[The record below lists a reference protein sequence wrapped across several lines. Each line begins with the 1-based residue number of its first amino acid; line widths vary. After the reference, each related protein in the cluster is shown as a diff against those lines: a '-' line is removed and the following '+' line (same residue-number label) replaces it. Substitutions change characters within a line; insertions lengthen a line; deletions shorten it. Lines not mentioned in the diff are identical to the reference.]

1 MHGDQER
8 QKLFAR
14 RTAMLV
20 GGKLVLVSMLAGR
33 MYYLQVVKGEQYK
46 MLADENRISLRLLAP
61 PRGRI
66 IDRFGVPVADNKQNY
81 RVMLVSE
88 DTRGLGVT
96 GALDLLGGI
105 VPMSPGER
113 RRIMKEV
120 RRNRSFVP
128 VTLRE
133 NLEWEEVAR
142 IEVNA
147 PDLPGVMIDE
157 GQSRFYPYGPQLA
170 HVMGYVSAVSE
181 KEKTGDR
188 LLELPGFRTGKSGIE
203 RIHDLSLRGS
213 GGSSEVEVNA
223 YGRVIR
229 ELNRREG
236 SPGAEVRLTIDL
248 ELQLA
253 VSGRLA
259 QERSGSAVVLDV
271 HSGDVLAMVSHPSYD
286 PNGFNRGLNV
296 EEWNA
301 LVTDPA
307 TPLNN
312 KSIAGRYSP
321 GSTFKMLVALTA
333 LERGVISPTGKVF
346 CEGFVELGDGKFHCW
361 RKGGHGLMDMDDALT
376 QSCDV
381 YFYEIARRVGIDR
394 ISEMAKRFGLGG
406 PTGIDLPGEKGG
418 LMPTKAW
425 KKRVKGRPWHQG
437 ETLLAGIGQGYVLA
451 TPLQLAVMTARLV
464 NGGFAVSPQIT
475 KSVSTT
481 GVHTA
486 ADRLEFPALGV
497 APRNLALVRDA
508 MAHVV
513 NSPSGTA
520 HKSAIQDPA
529 MAMGGKTGTVQV
541 RRITKAEREQGVH
554 KNADLP
560 WEERDH
566 ALFVG
571 YAPVTNPQYAVAVVV
586 EHGGGGSSVAAPI
599 ARDIL
604 LTAQQRGS
612 ARNLTLQQA
621 SASVAGPRNSRRNH
635 PKQVRSNDA
644 MAQPIV
650 AVVDEG

>member
-14 RTAMLV
+14 RTVMLV
-20 GGKLVLVSMLAGR
+20 GGKLALVSMLAGR
-33 MYYLQVVKGEQYK
+33 MYYLQVVKAEQYK

-66 IDRFGVPVADNKQNY
+66 IDRFGVPLADNKQNY
-81 RVMLVSE
+81 RVMLISE

-96 GALDLLGGI
+96 GALDLLHEI
-105 VPMSPGER
+105 VPMSNGER
-113 RRIMKEV
+113 RRILKEV

-133 NLEWEEVAR
+133 NLEWEDVAR

-147 PDLPGVMIDE
+147 PDLPGVVIDE
-157 GQSRFYPYGPQLA
+157 GQSRFYPYGNNFA
-170 HVMGYVSAVSE
+170 HVLGYVSAVSE

-236 SPGAEVRLTIDL
+236 LPGAEVRMTIDSGL
-248 ELQLA
+248 QKAVADELA
-253 VSGRLA
+253 GEVSA
-259 QERSGSAVVLDV
+259 SAVVMDV
-271 HSGDVLAMVSHPSYD
+271 HTGDVLAMVSHPSFD
-286 PNGFNRGLNV
+286 PNDFNRGLSV
-296 EEWNA
+296 DEWNE
-301 LVTDPA
+301 LINNPA
-307 TPLNN
+307 APLSN
-312 KSIAGRYSP
+312 KAIAGRYAP
-321 GSTFKMLVALTA
+321 GSCFKMLVALTA

-346 CEGFVELGDGKFHCW
+346 CEGFTELGDTKFHCW
-361 RKGGHGLMDMDDALT
+361 RRGGHGLVDVTSAIA

-394 ISEMAKRFGLGG
+394 IAEMARRFGLGD
-406 PTGIDLPGEKGG
+406 PSGIDLPGEKQG
-418 LMPTKAW
+418 LIPTKAW
-425 KKRVKGRPWHQG
+425 KRDARDQPWHQG

-464 NGGFAVSPQIT
+464 NGGIAVSPQLT

-481 GVHTA
+481 GAHAVPEQHP
-486 ADRLEFPALGV
+486 FPKIGV
-497 APRNLALVRDA
+497 NPRNLAIVRDA
-508 MAHVV
+508 MNEVV
-513 NSPSGTA
+513 NSPHGTA
-520 HKSAIQDPA
+520 HRSAITDPRYV
-529 MAMGGKTGTVQV
+529 MGGKTGTAQV
-541 RRITKAEREQGVH
+541 RRITLAEREQGVR
-554 KNADLP
+554 KNEDLP
-560 WEERDH
+560 WARRDH

-571 YAPVTNPQYAVAVVV
+571 FAPVENPRYAVSVVV

-599 ARDIL
+599 AKKILLSAQRRQSARDIPI
-604 LTAQQRGS
+604 S
-612 ARNLTLQQA
+612 QA
-621 SASVAGPRNSRRNH
+621 GGVQAAIEPADTDNGEDT
-635 PKQVRSNDA
+635 VR
-644 MAQPIV
+644 
-650 AVVDEG
+650 AVINEG

>member
-14 RTAMLV
+14 RTVMLV
-20 GGKLVLVSMLAGR
+20 GGKLALVSMLAGR
-33 MYYLQVVKGEQYK
+33 MYYLQVVKAEQYK

-66 IDRFGVPVADNKQNY
+66 IDRFGVPLADNKQNY

-88 DTRGLGVT
+88 DTRGLGVD
-96 GALDLLGGI
+96 GALDLLDEI

-113 RRIMKEV
+113 RRVLKEV

-157 GQSRFYPYGPQLA
+157 GQSRFYPYGKNLA
-170 HVMGYVSAVSE
+170 HVLGYVSAVSE
-181 KEKTGDR
+181 REKTGDR

-203 RIHDLSLRGS
+203 KIHDLSLRGS

-236 SPGAEVRLTIDL
+236 LPGAEVRMTIDVG
-248 ELQLA
+248 LQQAATKRLSQE
-253 VSGRLA
+253 VSA
-259 QERSGSAVVLDV
+259 SAVVMDV
-271 HSGDVLAMVSHPSYD
+271 HSGDVLAMVSHPSFD
-286 PNGFNRGLNV
+286 PNDFNRGLDV
-296 EEWNA
+296 DDWNK
-301 LVTDPA
+301 LISNPA
-307 TPLNN
+307 APLSN
-312 KSIAGRYSP
+312 KAIAGRYSP
-321 GSTFKMLVALTA
+321 GSCFKMLVALTA

-346 CEGFVELGDGKFHCW
+346 CEGFMEFGDTKFHCW
-361 RKGGHGLMDMDDALT
+361 RRGGHGLMDVVDAIA

-394 ISEMAKRFGLGG
+394 IAEMAVRFGLGD
-406 PTGIDLPGEKGG
+406 PTGLDLPGEKPG

-425 KKRVKGRPWHQG
+425 KREARDQSWHQG
-437 ETLLAGIGQGYVLA
+437 ETLLAGIGQGYVLV

-464 NGGFAVSPQIT
+464 NGGFAVSPQLT

-481 GVHTA
+481 GVHTVPE
-486 ADRLEFPALGV
+486 RHEFQQIGV
-497 APRNLALVRDA
+497 NSRNLAIIREA
-508 MAHVV
+508 MVKVV
-513 NSPSGTA
+513 NTPHGTA
-520 HKSAIQDPA
+520 HRSAIDDPRYS
-529 MAMGGKTGTVQV
+529 MGGKTGTVQV
-541 RRITKAEREQGVH
+541 RRITKAERELGVL
-554 KNADLP
+554 KNEDLP
-560 WEERDH
+560 WKERDH

-571 YAPVTNPQYAVAVVV
+571 FAPADNPRYAVSVVV

-599 ARDIL
+599 AHDL
-604 LTAQQRGS
+604 LLAAQRRGS
-612 ARNLTLQQA
+612 ARDVPIRQSGGAQAAADRPEGAGGDEA
-621 SASVAGPRNSRRNH
+621 SATDSG
-635 PKQVRSNDA
+635 VRALIN
-644 MAQPIV
+644 
-650 AVVDEG
+650 EG

>member
-1 MHGDQER
+1 MQGDQER

-20 GGKLVLVSMLAGR
+20 GGKLVLISMLAGR

-66 IDRFGVPVADNKQNY
+66 VDRFGVPIADNKQNY

-88 DTRGLGVT
+88 DTRGLGVD
-96 GALDLLGGI
+96 GALDLLNEI
-105 VPMSPGER
+105 VPMTPGER
-113 RRIMKEV
+113 RRVRKEI

-133 NLEWEEVAR
+133 NLDWEDVAR

-157 GQSRFYPYGPQLA
+157 GQSRYYPYGSHLA
-170 HVMGYVSAVSE
+170 HVLGYVSAVNE
-181 KEKTGDR
+181 QEKTGDR

-203 RIHDLSLRGS
+203 KVHDLSLRGS

-236 SPGAEVRLTIDL
+236 LPGAEIRLTVDL
-248 ELQLA
+248 GLQMS
-253 VSGRLA
+253 VSERIA
-259 QERSGSAVVLDV
+259 QEKSASAVVMDV
-271 HSGDVLAMVSHPSYD
+271 HSGDILAMVSHPSYD
-286 PNGFNRGLNV
+286 PNGFNRGLGV
-296 EEWNA
+296 DEWNA
-301 LVTDPA
+301 LVSDPLA
-307 TPLNN
+307 PLSN
-312 KSIAGRYSP
+312 KVTAGRYSP

-333 LERGVISPTGKVF
+333 LERGVISPRAKIF
-346 CEGFVELGDGKFHCW
+346 CEGYVELGDGKFHCW
-361 RKGGHGLMDMDDALT
+361 RKEGHGMMDCADAIA

-394 ISEMAKRFGLGG
+394 IAEMARRFGLGE

-418 LMPTKAW
+418 LVPDKAW
-425 KKRVKGRPWHQG
+425 KRRARGASWHQG
-437 ETLLAGIGQGYVLA
+437 ETLVAGIGQGYLLT
-451 TPLQLAVMTARLV
+451 TPLQMLVMTARLV
-464 NGGFAVSPQIT
+464 NGGLAVTPQLT

-481 GVHTA
+481 GVHA
-486 ADRLEFPALGV
+486 PSPSLEFPTIGI
-497 APRNLALVRDA
+497 APRHLAVVRDA
-508 MAHVV
+508 MAKAVDSAH
-513 NSPSGTA
+513 GTA
-520 HKSAIQDPA
+520 HASAIADPA
-529 MAMGGKTGTVQV
+529 LAMGGKTGTVQV
-541 RRITKAEREQGVH
+541 RRITRAEREAGVK
-554 KNADLP
+554 KNSELP
-560 WEERDH
+560 WKERDH

-571 YAPVTNPQYAVAVVV
+571 YAPVYQPQYAVAVVV
-586 EHGGGGSSVAAPI
+586 EHGGSGSKVAAPI

-604 LTAQQRGS
+604 LTAQTRGS
-612 ARNLTLQQA
+612 GRDEPLALPTTADVGTIAGGDRPTA
-621 SASVAGPRNSRRNH
+621 ADEVAALVNERLR
-635 PKQVRSNDA
+635 
-644 MAQPIV
+644 
-650 AVVDEG
+650 DEGADQ

>member
-14 RTAMLV
+14 RTVMLV
-20 GGKLVLVSMLAGR
+20 GGKLALVSMLAGR
-33 MYYLQVVKGEQYK
+33 MYYLQVVKAEQYK

-66 IDRFGVPVADNKQNY
+66 VDRFGIPLADNKQNY

-88 DTRGLGVT
+88 DTRGLGVD
-96 GALDLLGGI
+96 GALDLLHDI
-105 VPMSPGER
+105 VPMSIGER
-113 RRIMKEV
+113 RRVLKEV
-120 RRNRSFVP
+120 SRNRSFVP

-157 GQSRFYPYGPQLA
+157 GQSRFYPYGKNLA
-170 HVMGYVSAVSE
+170 HVLGYVSAVSE
-181 KEKTGDR
+181 REKTGDR

-203 RIHDLSLRGS
+203 KIHDLSLRGS

-236 SPGAEVRLTIDL
+236 LPGAEIRMTIDVG
-248 ELQLA
+248 LQLA
-253 VSGRLA
+253 VSKRLSKEVSA
-259 QERSGSAVVLDV
+259 SAVVLDV
-271 HSGDVLAMVSHPSYD
+271 HSGDVLAMVSHPSFD
-286 PNGFNRGLNV
+286 PNDFNRGLGV
-296 EEWNA
+296 EEWSRLINN
-301 LVTDPA
+301 PA
-307 TPLNN
+307 APLSN
-312 KSIAGRYSP
+312 KAIAGRYSP
-321 GSTFKMLVALTA
+321 GSCFKMLVALTA
-333 LERGVISPTGKVF
+333 LERGVISPTGRVY
-346 CEGFVELGDGKFHCW
+346 CEGFMELGDTKFHCW
-361 RKGGHGLMDMDDALT
+361 KKHGHGLVDVTSAIV

-381 YFYEIARRVGIDR
+381 YFYEVARRVGIDR
-394 ISEMAKRFGLGG
+394 IAEMAERFGLGDA
-406 PTGIDLPGEKGG
+406 TGLDLPGEKQG

-425 KKRVKGRPWHQG
+425 KREARDQSWHQG

-464 NGGFAVSPQIT
+464 NGGFAVSPQLT

-481 GVHTA
+481 GVHA
-486 ADRLEFPALGV
+486 VPEHHEFPQINV
-497 APRNLALVRDA
+497 SQRNLALVRDA
-508 MAHVV
+508 MTQVV
-513 NSPSGTA
+513 NAPHGTA
-520 HKSAIQDPA
+520 RASAIDDPRYT
-529 MAMGGKTGTVQV
+529 MGGKTGTVQV
-541 RRITKAEREQGVH
+541 RRITKAEREQGVV
-554 KNADLP
+554 KNKDLP

-571 YAPVTNPQYAVAVVV
+571 FAPADNPRYAVAVVV

-599 ARDIL
+599 ARDLL
-604 LTAQQRGS
+604 LTAQRRQS
-612 ARNLTLQQA
+612 ARDIPISQTSGSQA
-621 SASVAGPRNSRRNH
+621 ALDLRGTEDR
-635 PKQVRSNDA
+635 VRPVPD
-644 MAQPIV
+644 Q
-650 AVVDEG
+650 G

>member
-14 RTAMLV
+14 RTVMLV
-20 GGKLVLVSMLAGR
+20 GGKLALVSMLAGR
-33 MYYLQVVKGEQYK
+33 MYYLQVVKAEQYK

-66 IDRFGVPVADNKQNY
+66 IDRFGIPLADNKQNY

-88 DTRGLGVT
+88 DTRGLGVN
-96 GALDLLGGI
+96 GALDLLDEI
-105 VPMSPGER
+105 VPMSTGER
-113 RRIMKEV
+113 RRILKEV

-133 NLEWEEVAR
+133 NLEWEDVAR

-147 PDLPGVMIDE
+147 PDLPGVVIDE
-157 GQSRFYPYGPQLA
+157 GQSRFYPYGRNLA
-170 HVMGYVSAVSE
+170 HVLGYVSAVSE

-188 LLELPGFRTGKSGIE
+188 LLELPGFRTGKSGVE
-203 RIHDLSLRGS
+203 KIHDLSLRGS

-236 SPGAEVRLTIDL
+236 LPGAEVRMTIDTG
-248 ELQLA
+248 LQLA
-253 VSGRLA
+253 VAKRLSKEA
-259 QERSGSAVVLDV
+259 SASAVVLDV
-271 HSGDVLAMVSHPSYD
+271 HTGDVLSMVSHPSFD
-286 PNGFNRGLNV
+286 PNDFNRGLDV
-296 EEWNA
+296 EDWNT
-301 LVTDPA
+301 LISNPA
-307 TPLNN
+307 APLSN
-312 KSIAGRYSP
+312 KAIAGRYSP
-321 GSTFKMLVALTA
+321 GSCFKMLVALTA

-346 CEGFVELGDGKFHCW
+346 CQGFTELGDTKFHCW
-361 RKGGHGLMDMDDALT
+361 RRGGHGLVDVVSAIA

-394 ISEMAKRFGLGG
+394 IAEMARRFGFGD
-406 PTGIDLPGEKGG
+406 PTGIDLPGEKQG
-418 LMPTKAW
+418 LVPTKAW
-425 KKRVKGRPWHQG
+425 KREARDQPWHQG

-464 NGGFAVSPQIT
+464 NGGFAISPQLT

-481 GVHTA
+481 GVHTVPDQHA
-486 ADRLEFPALGV
+486 FPKISV
-497 APRNLALVRDA
+497 NPRHLAIVRDS
-508 MAHVV
+508 MSQVV
-513 NSPSGTA
+513 NSPHGTA
-520 HKSAIQDPA
+520 HRSAIEDPRYT
-529 MAMGGKTGTVQV
+529 MGGKTGTVQV
-541 RRITKAEREQGVH
+541 RRITKAERETGVR
-554 KNADLP
+554 KNEDLP
-560 WEERDH
+560 WKERDH

-571 YAPVTNPQYAVAVVV
+571 FAPADNPRYAVSVVV

-604 LTAQQRGS
+604 LTAQRRQS
-612 ARNLTLQQA
+612 ARDIPISQSGGSQA
-621 SASVAGPRNSRRNH
+621 RFGSPEYDGDERAEGV
-635 PKQVRSNDA
+635 VR
-644 MAQPIV
+644 
-650 AVVDEG
+650 AVVNEG